1 MAGSVEILRES
12 AQVAEVVAIIASAT
26 FDPKLCMI
34 SFEAELKLEWLGH
47 GALRWGRMGWS
58 EWDGGDGSD
67 PAKIA
72 CFNDFCT

>member
-34 SFEAELKLEWLGH
+34 TFRAELKLEWSGI
-47 GALRWGRMGWS
+47 GAG
-58 EWDGGDGSD
+58 
-67 PAKIA
+67 
-72 CFNDFCT
+72 